1 MALRRKKFKRFKGL
15 PTRREVAR
23 QGVLDGRE
31 NIPGENWGG
40 ERPPFLLDLR
50 NQARVELENIEL
62 NFLQSQDASDSSVS
76 NLETRLITAEKA
88 LELSELTLQETE
100 KDFANALSIDRPGED
115 ELGESRSAK
124 LRTYST
130 TLYVLLLLALGLGE
144 FAVTKAAFGYLF
156 NEGNTTYGMTIAT
169 VAVSIGFAHQTG
181 VAWKRSHDK
190 ENHPSDSVFRFW
202 KLMFFFII
210 LFVLGLAAARAAK
223 TPIIIDGIKTTV
235 PLSQIITTAPLYV
248 LIFFILQMTLILVAL
263 GAAYNHYSLPLERLH
278 MVEKRARKRHKQQI
292 KTLNLV
298 RKLENQ
304 IHLNKTQ
311 RPRLRITARNEVRA
325 LIHTYASLAETYRA
339 ANLRGRSRSVSQAIA
354 GLQAPELELP
364 AWYLEAAEESPW
376 YETPVE
382 YEVSDNQKL

>member
-1 MALRRKKFKRFKGL
+1 MFKRRKKFKRFAGL
-15 PTRREVAR
+15 PSRRDVAR

-50 NQARVELENIEL
+50 NQSRVVLENIEL
-62 NFLQSQDASDSSVS
+62 NLLKQQDNSDSKIT
-76 NLETRLITAEKA
+76 NFETKLITAQKA
-88 LELSELTLQETE
+88 LELSEVSLAETE
-100 KDFANALSIDRPGED
+100 KDFVNALSIDRPGED

-130 TLYVLLLLALGLGE
+130 TMYVLLLFTLGLGE

-156 NEGNTTYGMTIAT
+156 NEGGNVANGMTIAT

-202 KLMFFFII
+202 KIMFSFIF

-223 TPIIIDGIKTTV
+223 TPIVIDGVSTKV
-235 PLSQIITTAPLYV
+235 PLAEIFVKAPLYV
-248 LIFFILQMTLILVAL
+248 FIFFVLQITLILVAV

-278 MVEKRARKRHKQQI
+278 MIEKRARKRHKIQV

-298 RKLENQ
+298 RKLEND
-304 IHLNKTQ
+304 IELTKKQ
-311 RPRLRITARNEVRA
+311 RPRLRIAARNEVRA
-325 LIHTYASLAETYRA
+325 LIHTYSSLAEVYRA
-339 ANLRGRSRSVSQAIA
+339 SNLRGRSRTVSQAIV

-364 AWYLEAAEESPW
+364 KWYLEEQQENPW
-376 YETPVE
+376 YDTPIE
-382 YEVSDNQKL
+382 YKLSQAE

>member
-1 MALRRKKFKRFKGL
+1 MFKRRKKFKRFAGL
-15 PTRREVAR
+15 PTRREVAK

-50 NQARVELENIEL
+50 NQARVVLENIEL
-62 NFLQSQDASDSSVS
+62 NLLKQQDNSDSKTT
-76 NLETRLITAEKA
+76 NLETKLITAQKA
-88 LELSELTLQETE
+88 LELSEISLEETE
-100 KDFANALSIDRPGED
+100 KDFVNALSIDRPGED

-130 TLYVLLLLALGLGE
+130 SMYVALLATLGLGE

-156 NEGNTTYGMTIAT
+156 NEGNVTYGMTIAT

-202 KLMFFFII
+202 KIMFGLMI

-223 TPIIIDGIKTTV
+223 TPIVIDGVQTKV
-235 PLSQIITTAPLYV
+235 PLADIFGEAPLYV
-248 LIFFILQMTLILVAL
+248 FIFFILQITLILVAL

-278 MVEKRARKRHKQQI
+278 LIEKRARKRHKIQV

-298 RKLENQ
+298 RKLEND
-304 IHLNKTQ
+304 IELTKKQ
-311 RPRLRITARNEVRA
+311 RPRLRIAARNEVRA
-325 LIHTYASLAETYRA
+325 LIHTYSSLAEVYRA
-339 ANLRGRSRSVSQAIA
+339 SNLRGRSRTVSQAIV

-364 AWYLEAAEESPW
+364 KWYLDEQLENPW
-376 YETPVE
+376 YETPIE
-382 YEVSDNQKL
+382 YKPTSQG

>member
-1 MALRRKKFKRFKGL
+1 MFKRKKKFKRFSGL

-62 NFLQSQDASDSSVS
+62 NLLKQQDGSDSKIT
-76 NLETRLITAEKA
+76 NFETRLMTAKKA
-88 LELSELTLQETE
+88 LELSEISLAETE
-100 KDFANALSIDRPGED
+100 KDFVNALSIDRPGED

-130 TLYVLLLLALGLGE
+130 SLYLLLLVALGVGE

-156 NEGNTTYGMTIAT
+156 NEGNVAYGMTIAT

-181 VAWKRSHDK
+181 ISWKRSHDK

-202 KLMFFFII
+202 KIMFGFMV

-223 TPIIIDGIKTTV
+223 TPIIIDGIQTKV
-235 PLSQIITTAPLYV
+235 PLAEIFVKAPLYV
-248 LIFFILQMTLILVAL
+248 FIFFVLQMTLILVAL
-263 GAAYNHYSLPLERLH
+263 GAAYSHYSLPLERLH
-278 MVEKRARKRHKQQI
+278 MIEKRARKRHKIQV

-298 RKLENQ
+298 RKLEND
-304 IHLNKTQ
+304 IELTKKQ
-311 RPRLRITARNEVRA
+311 RPRLRIAARNEVRA
-325 LIHTYASLAETYRA
+325 LIHTYSSLAEVYRA
-339 ANLRGRSRSVSQAIA
+339 SNLRGRSRSVSQAIV

-364 AWYLEAAEESPW
+364 GWYLEESKENPW
-376 YETPVE
+376 YDTPIE
-382 YEVSDNQKL
+382 YQASSAE